1 MGVTLANP
9 AQGEHAAQAVQAAH
23 DAAHGAAGAEEHFN
37 PLHQFFIE
45 RLYPIDIGG
54 VDASFTNSALSMV
67 IALALVAG
75 FLILA
80 VGRGSLVPGRT
91 QSIAELLYQFV
102 ANMVRENAGNA
113 GMQFFPFIFTLFTF
127 ILALNMLGMIPY
139 TFTST
144 SHIIVTFALALTVFL
159 GVTIVGFVKHGA
171 GYLRL
176 FVPSGVPAIL
186 LPLLVVIEVISYLT
200 RPISLSVRLFA
211 NMMAGHT
218 MLKVFGSF
226 VVGLGVIGGWAPLTF
241 MVAITGLEVLVAFLQ
256 AFVFAIL
263 SCIYLNDALHLH
275 H

>member
-1 MGVTLANP
+1 
-9 AQGEHAAQAVQAAH
+9 
-23 DAAHGAAGAEEHFN
+23 
-37 PLHQFFIE
+37 
-45 RLYPIDIGG
+45 
-54 VDASFTNSALSMV
+54 MV
-67 IALALVAG
+67 IALTLVSG
-75 FLILA
+75 FLIMA
-80 VGRGSLVPGRT
+80 TSSNALVPSRT

-102 ANMVRENAGNA
+102 ANMVRENAGTA

-127 ILALNMLGMIPY
+127 ILALNMLGMVPY

-159 GVTIVGFVKHGA
+159 GVTVVGFIKHGV
-171 GYLRL
+171 GYLKL

-226 VVGLGVIGGWAPLTF
+226 VVGLGVVGGWLPLTF

>member
-1 MGVTLANP
+1 MGVTLPNP
-9 AQGEHAAQAVQAAH
+9 AHGEHAAQAAQ
-23 DAAHGAAGAEEHFN
+23 AAHGAAGAEEHFN

-45 RLYPIDIGG
+45 RLFPIKIGHI
-54 VDASFTNSALSMV
+54 DASFTNSALSMV

-75 FLILA
+75 FLIWA
-80 VGRGSLVPGRT
+80 TRANALVPSRS
-91 QSIAELLYQFV
+91 QSVAELLYEFV
-102 ANMVRENAGNA
+102 ANMVRKNAGKA

-127 ILALNMLGMIPY
+127 ILALNMLGMVPY

-144 SHIIVTFALALTVFL
+144 SHIVVTFALALTVFL
-159 GVTIVGFVKHGA
+159 GVTVVGFVKHGV
-171 GYLRL
+171 GYLKL
-176 FVPSGVPAIL
+176 FVPSGVPMVL

-226 VVGLGVIGGWAPLTF
+226 VVGLGVMGGWAPLTF